1 MKGKL
6 LDEFSGNN
14 EVTLV
19 TGGKDYFNKLLQLI
33 FNADKSLH
41 LQTYIFAD
49 DETGHLVKNALT
61 TAAQRGVAV
70 FLMVDGYASQS
81 LSKAFINELRQS
93 GVKFKFFEP
102 LFRSRRFYLGRRL
115 HHKICVA
122 DQRFALVGGINVADH
137 YNDMPGNPPWLDFA
151 LLVEGELVNELT
163 ILCQKTWNGFLPMK
177 KVPEIK
183 GVPEFSFPVKS
194 KRLIRM
200 RRNDWVRR
208 KSQISQSYFQMF
220 REAESHILILSSYF
234 LPGKLF
240 RKAIREARSRGVEIT
255 VIVAGISDVKMAKMA
270 ERYMYEWLLTN
281 GIRIMEYN
289 QTVLHGK
296 LAICDDQWFTL
307 GSYNVNDISTYVSVE
322 LNLDVY
328 DENFTKELLQHL
340 DQNVLSHSTLIS
352 PTYMASHT
360 SWFNRMLQWSAF
372 ASIRVLFYFFTFYF
386 KRIAKQ
392 NEGIKKSEL

>member
-1 MKGKL
+1 MEGEL

-14 EVTLV
+14 AVTLV
-19 TGGKDYFNKLLQLI
+19 TGGKDYFKSLLQLI
-33 FNADKSLH
+33 FNADKTLH

-49 DETGHLVKNALT
+49 DETGHLVKDALT
-61 TAAQRGVAV
+61 AAVQRGVAV

-81 LSKAFINELRQS
+81 LSKAFINQLRTD
-93 GVKFKFFEP
+93 GVKFRFFEP

-115 HHKICVA
+115 HHKVCVA
-122 DQRFALVGGINVADH
+122 DLRFALVGGVNVSDH

-151 LLVEGELVNELT
+151 LLVEGELVKDLT

-177 KVPEIK
+177 KIPEIS
-183 GVPEFSFPVKS
+183 GVPKFSFPDKS
-194 KRLIRM
+194 KCMIRM

-208 KSQISQSYFQMF
+208 KNQISLSYFQMF
-220 REAESHILILSSYF
+220 REAESSILILSSYF

-255 VIVAGISDVKMAKMA
+255 VIVAGISDVKIAKMA
-270 ERYMYEWLLTN
+270 ERYMYEWLLAN

-322 LNLDVY
+322 LNLDVHN
-328 DENFTKELLQHL
+328 ENFTKELLLHL
-340 DQNVLSHSTLIS
+340 DQKVLKYSTFIS

-360 SWFNRMLQWSAF
+360 SWLNRMLQWSAF
-372 ASIRVLFYFFTFYF
+372 VSIRVLFYFFTFYF
-386 KRIAKQ
+386 KRIAEQKV
-392 NEGIKKSEL
+392 KK